1 MLRCFN
7 SCPIVINLRQLT
19 AMRPPWRLSFPHGQP
34 NSAANAKQGFA
45 RETSVGFVIDMAC
58 SFSVGRFVNGNI
70 GRNYGMAFV
79 MASLMAG
86 CAAGPAAQ
94 GDINDPNE
102 SVNRAVHGFNKG
114 VDTVFL
120 RPASRVYGAVV
131 PAPVRTGVNNFA
143 ENLEGPGDVV
153 NNILQGRIGDAGT
166 NTLRFAVN
174 TTMGIGGLFDAAT
187 FLGLPEGD
195 TDFGETLHV
204 WGAGEGAY
212 VELPIRGPSTTRDAA
227 GQVVDL
233 FLNPFSYVLK
243 PAHAEVATGAEALSI
258 IGDRYKFGET
268 ADSILYDSA
277 DSYAQARLLYLQNR
291 RFELGQEAESD
302 DAFLDPYEDPYAE

>member
-1 MLRCFN
+1 MVF
-7 SCPIVINLRQLT
+7 RQVRAT
-19 AMRPPWRLSFPHGQP
+19 SGFGRLSFPHAGP
-34 NSAANAKQGFA
+34 NSASIAKRGFA
-45 RETSVGFVIDMAC
+45 RKIGV
-58 SFSVGRFVNGNI
+58 RFVNNMACPFGLRRFANGNI
-70 GRNYGMAFV
+70 RRKYGMACV
-79 MASLMAG
+79 IASLMAG
-86 CAAGPAAQ
+86 CAAGPAPQ

-102 SVNRAVHGFNKG
+102 GVNRAVHGFNKG
-114 VDTVFL
+114 VDTVLL

-153 NNILQGRIGDAGT
+153 NNILQGRIGEAGT

-174 TTMGIGGLFDAAT
+174 TTMGIGGLFDAAS

-195 TDFGETLHV
+195 TDFGETLYI
-204 WGAGEGAY
+204 WGVGEGAY
-212 VELPIRGPSTTRDAA
+212 VEVPLRGPSTSRDSA
-227 GQVVDL
+227 GQIVDL

-291 RFELGQEAESD
+291 RFELGQDADSD

>member
-1 MLRCFN
+1 MEKISRWTGKEIC
-7 SCPIVINLRQLT
+7 Q
-19 AMRPPWRLSFPHGQP
+19 RLSFPTGRP
-34 NSAANAKQGFA
+34 NSAASAIRVLAHEKD
-45 RETSVGFVIDMAC
+45 VVIVKDMAC
-58 SFSVGRFVNGNI
+58 SFRGHRFDSGNI
-70 GRNYGMAFV
+70 GRNYGMPLV
-79 MASLMAG
+79 IASLMAG
-86 CAAGPAAQ
+86 CAVGPAAQ

-102 SVNRAVHGFNKG
+102 GVNRAVHGFNKG
-114 VDTVFL
+114 VDTVLL

-131 PAPVRTGVNNFA
+131 PAPLRTGVNNFA

-153 NNILQGRIGDAGT
+153 NNILQGRIDQAGN

-174 TTMGIGGLFDAAT
+174 TTMGIAGLFDAAS

-195 TDFGETLHV
+195 TDFGETLLI

-212 VELPIRGPSTTRDAA
+212 VELPVRGPSTTRDAV

-243 PAHAEVATGAEALSI
+243 PAHAEVASGANALSI

-268 ADSILYDSA
+268 VDSVLYDSA

-291 RFELGQEAESD
+291 RFELGVDAGND

>member
-1 MLRCFN
+1 
-7 SCPIVINLRQLT
+7 
-19 AMRPPWRLSFPHGQP
+19 
-34 NSAANAKQGFA
+34 
-45 RETSVGFVIDMAC
+45 MAC
-58 SFSVGRFVNGNI
+58 SVRFSRFVNGNI

-79 MASLMAG
+79 IASLMAG
-86 CAAGPAAQ
+86 CSAGPAAQ

-102 SVNRAVHGFNKG
+102 RTNRAVHSINKG

-131 PAPVRTGVNNFA
+131 PGPVRNGVNNFA

-153 NNILQGRIGDAGT
+153 NSILQGRIDKAGE

-174 TTMGIGGLFDAAT
+174 TIMGIGGIFDAAS

-212 VELPIRGPSTTRDAA
+212 VELPLRGPSTTRDAV
-227 GQVVDL
+227 GQVVDV
-233 FLNPFSYVLK
+233 FLNPLSYVLK

-258 IGDRYKFGET
+258 IGDRYRFGET

-291 RFELGQEAESD
+291 RFELGQDATGD
-302 DAFLDPYEDPYAE
+302 DAFLDPYEDPYGE

>member
-1 MLRCFN
+1 MLRPPLPGCFA
-7 SCPIVINLRQLT
+7 S
-19 AMRPPWRLSFPHGQP
+19 
-34 NSAANAKQGFA
+34 
-45 RETSVGFVIDMAC
+45 
-58 SFSVGRFVNGNI
+58 GNI
-70 GRNYGMAFV
+70 WQNYGMLAICV
-79 MASLMAG
+79 ILLAG
-86 CAAGPAAQ
+86 CAAGTVPQ
-94 GDINDPNE
+94 GDFNDPNE
-102 SVNRAVHGFNKG
+102 GANRAVHAFNKG
-114 VDTVFL
+114 VDTVVL
-120 RPASRVYGAVV
+120 RPVSRVYGAVV

-153 NNILQGRIGDAGT
+153 NNILQGRIDKAGE

-187 FLGLPEGD
+187 WLGLPEGD
-195 TDFGETLHV
+195 TDFGETLHI

-212 VELPIRGPSTTRDAA
+212 VELPVRGPSTTRDAT

-258 IGDRYKFGET
+258 IGDRYRFGET
-268 ADSILYDSA
+268 VDSVLYDSA

-291 RFELGQEAESD
+291 RFELGQEAGND

>member
-1 MLRCFN
+1 M
-7 SCPIVINLRQLT
+7 T
-19 AMRPPWRLSFPHGQP
+19 
-34 NSAANAKQGFA
+34 
-45 RETSVGFVIDMAC
+45 
-58 SFSVGRFVNGNI
+58 
-70 GRNYGMAFV
+70 
-79 MASLMAG
+79 G
-86 CAAGPAAQ
+86 CAAGPTPQ
-94 GDINDPNE
+94 GDFNDPNE
-102 SVNRAVHGFNKG
+102 GLNRAVHGFNKT
-114 VDTVFL
+114 VDRALL
-120 RPASRVYGAVV
+120 RPASQVYGTVV
-131 PAPVRTGVNNFA
+131 PGPVRTGVNNFA

-153 NNILQGRIGDAGT
+153 NSLLQGRIDKAGE

-174 TTMGIGGLFDAAT
+174 ATMGIGGIFDAAT

-212 VELPIRGPSTTRDAA
+212 VEEPLRGPSTTRDSV
-227 GQVVDL
+227 GRVVDL

-258 IGDRYKFGET
+258 IGDRYRFGET
-268 ADSILYDSA
+268 VDSVLYDSA

-291 RFELGQEAESD
+291 RFELGQEADSD

>member
-1 MLRCFN
+1 MAL
-7 SCPIVINLRQLT
+7 VI
-19 AMRPPWRLSFPHGQP
+19 
-34 NSAANAKQGFA
+34 
-45 RETSVGFVIDMAC
+45 
-58 SFSVGRFVNGNI
+58 
-70 GRNYGMAFV
+70 
-79 MASLMAG
+79 ASLMAG

-102 SVNRAVHGFNKG
+102 GVNRAVHGFNKG

-131 PAPVRTGVNNFA
+131 PAPLRTGVNNFA

-153 NNILQGRIGDAGT
+153 NNILQGRIDEAGT

-174 TTMGIGGLFDAAT
+174 TTMGIAGLFDAAT

-195 TDFGETLHV
+195 TDFGETLHI

-212 VELPIRGPSTTRDAA
+212 VELPLRGPSTTRDSV

-243 PAHAEVATGAEALSI
+243 PAHAEVASGAEALSI

-291 RFELGQEAESD
+291 RFELGQDADSD
-302 DAFLDPYEDPYAE
+302 DTFLDPYEDPYAE